1 MHNIIW
7 TSILTP
13 IGIGL
18 LFTLLR
24 RFFPVRAAP
33 PLTEP
38 LTDEERRLYRRWEI
52 GSALL
57 WLPIGFVLSFAWYL
71 VLTGLAGLFS
81 HKSPDTLF
89 LRQPTWVFWG
99 IPAFFLGMLAA
110 VIPVDLFVRAL
121 LRDRSRRFERFCNER
136 AGLDG
141 NRVLIAFAVFILVG
155 SVVFFV
161 AGVTNFARFTE
172 LGVEIGRPLSFRTRF
187 YDYRRIEA
195 IEHRATFQAP
205 AGNTL
210 ERPNYVI
217 LFDDGL
223 SWGTAEGC
231 LDPDPRVDDPIV
243 RYVSLRSRK
252 PILPR
257 Q

>member
-57 WLPIGFVLSFAWYL
+57 WLPIVLVLS
-71 VLTGLAGLFS
+71 
-81 HKSPDTLF
+81 
-89 LRQPTWVFWG
+89 
-99 IPAFFLGMLAA
+99 
-110 VIPVDLFVRAL
+110 
-121 LRDRSRRFERFCNER
+121 
-136 AGLDG
+136 
-141 NRVLIAFAVFILVG
+141 
-155 SVVFFV
+155 
-161 AGVTNFARFTE
+161 
-172 LGVEIGRPLSFRTRF
+172 
-187 YDYRRIEA
+187 
-195 IEHRATFQAP
+195 
-205 AGNTL
+205 
-210 ERPNYVI
+210 
-217 LFDDGL
+217 

-231 LDPDPRVDDPIV
+231 FVPDPRVDDPIV